1 MSTQENLV
9 GYLHR
14 IFSTHNVPN
23 ELRDWHHFAAIED
36 FRFSAFSNAV
46 ESDVLKFATHPRF
59 LAIQLFARHAV
70 ELTAQA
76 MKSHIAPERFLVTLD
91 ELRNA
96 INNRPTAIPTEKL
109 ELIEHN
115 LTDRRQW
122 ITPACWLPAGHAL
135 AILPPEAL
143 KLELLEALNKLTPCH
158 QNPA

>member
-1 MSTQENLV
+1 MNTQETLV

-14 IFSTHNVPN
+14 IFSAHNVPN
-23 ELRDWHHFAAIED
+23 ELRDWNHFATLED

-91 ELRNA
+91 ELQNA
-96 INNRPTAIPTEKL
+96 IDNRPTAIPTNKL
-109 ELIEHN
+109 ELLEHN
-115 LTDRRQW
+115 ITDRRQW
-122 ITPACWLPAGHAL
+122 ITPACWLPAGHVL

-143 KLELLEALNKLTPCH
+143 KLELLEALNKLTPC

>member
-1 MSTQENLV
+1 MNEQETLV

-14 IFSTHNVPN
+14 IFSRLNSPN
-23 ELRDWHHFAAIED
+23 ELRDWHHFAALED
-36 FRFSAFSNAV
+36 FRFSAFSDAV

-70 ELTAQA
+70 QQTAQA

-96 INNRPTAIPTEKL
+96 IDNRPTAIPTDKL
-109 ELIEHN
+109 KLIEHN
-115 LTDRRQW
+115 ITDRRQW
-122 ITPACWLPAGHAL
+122 ITPTCWLPAGHAL

-143 KLELLEALNKLTPCH
+143 KLELLEALKKLSPC
-158 QNPA
+158 PSLP